1 MSENEKCK
9 VKSIRNILLDILF
22 YGIVI
27 FIASLINANL
37 IWSEFLMNK
46 PCIPFE
52 IILMV
57 TITNIMS
64 IFNLGVI
71 IIHIYK
77 NRKN

>member
-9 VKSIRNILLDILF
+9 VNNVRMLLEILF
-22 YGIVI
+22 FYGFVI